1 MLKGSTLLK
10 ENLCIYKCFID
21 VLYLSDRVFKRY
33 WEMVVPISPDIL
45 LKASSCL
52 CPTCFKQN
60 SACTSAVAW
69 YFLVVIKAG
78 YEHPVL
84 EDPSDFIALFSRVLE
99 TNVPVLAQHNNDF
112 VWCLAI
118 LSARCFTY
126 QLFVILSS
134 SFFHFLN
141 SATSLNVLHLQIDHD
156 DYWGG
161 VFNHWVRK
169 SCSGD
174 TRIIKSLE
182 LVTHSLCGTWQLLK

>member
-21 VLYLSDRVFKRY
+21 VLYLSDRVSRHIGKWWYPFPLTFCWRRPP
-33 WEMVVPISPDIL
+33 VFVQRVSN
-45 LKASSCL
+45 
-52 CPTCFKQN
+52 N
-60 SACTSAVAW
+60 SACTCAVAW

-112 VWCLAI
+112 VWYLAI